1 MQVQL
6 KAAAGKGYILRCS
19 WEVRVYMGACTLYKE
34 VYKES
39 CTKMCSWE
47 ECTRGV
53 CKEVHKEVYKEECT
67 KRCVQK
73 GLQGG
78 VYKEVQL

>member
-1 MQVQL
+1 MQL
-6 KAAAGKGYILRCS
+6 KAAASREVYI
-19 WEVRVYMGACTLYKE
+19 EVQLGGTCVHGGVYKE
-34 VYKES
+34 ES